1 MVSFDQNIVL
11 PPETKDR
18 VDTIIQILNAL
29 YHKFP
34 DLSAPID
41 TATAVNALESIERIF
56 SNADPIL
63 QHIDALMQAIQA
75 LAIIMALLLFF
86 LVISAMV
93 GLVLCYLT
101 WKKVG
106 AAKANMGCQC
116 DKQTEKKLE

>member
-1 MVSFDQNIVL
+1 MVYFDQHIVL

-18 VDTIIQILNAL
+18 MDTLLQILNAFN
-29 YHKFP
+29 HKFP

-41 TATAVNALESIERIF
+41 TAAAVNALESIERIF

-63 QHIDALMQAIQA
+63 RHIDALMQAIQA
-75 LAIIMALLLFF
+75 LAVIMALLLFF
-86 LVISAMV
+86 LVISAMT

-106 AAKANMGCQC
+106 AVKVNMGCQC
-116 DKQTEKKLE
+116 DKKVDTKLE